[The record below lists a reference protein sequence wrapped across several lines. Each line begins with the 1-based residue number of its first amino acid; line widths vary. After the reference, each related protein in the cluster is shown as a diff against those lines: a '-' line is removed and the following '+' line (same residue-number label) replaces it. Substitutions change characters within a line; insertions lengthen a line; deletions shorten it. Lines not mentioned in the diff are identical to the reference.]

1 MKRRKILFCIDC
13 LVRGGTELQLIG
25 LIDRLDREKY
35 EPYLLTIKETDNSLL
50 PDDCHHLQWSVPKL
64 LSLSGLSQVVKLTQ
78 WLRKENI
85 SIVQCYFQ
93 DSTLLAGVA
102 AWLARVPVR
111 IACFRD
117 MAFWKNSKLEVIIGK
132 VYQMMTGYISNAH
145 AVSEH
150 FVKHFNL
157 QPQKM
162 TILPNGIDVEKLTFI
177 QHKPHISDICIV
189 GNMTRKVK
197 RTDLFIAAAALVAK
211 KYPDIKWHII
221 GDGHLKETLQLQAN
235 ELGITEKVV
244 FEGRVA
250 NVDKYIEQM
259 QIGVI
264 CSDSEGLSN
273 AILEYMLKGSVCI
286 ATDVGGNPELI
297 IDEVSGCI
305 VPPDNAEMIASKVLY
320 LIESPSKYTELAL
333 KARHMIESQYNWK
346 VCVGEHM
353 SYYSNALA
361 KRNK

>member
-25 LIDRLDREKY
+25 LIERLDREKY
-35 EPYLLTIKETDNSLL
+35 EPYLITIKETDNSLL

-93 DSTLLAGVA
+93 DSTLLAGVS

-117 MAFWKNSKLEVIIGK
+117 MAFWNNKKLEMVLGQ
-132 VYQMMTGYISNAH
+132 VYRMMTGYISNAN

-150 FVKHFNL
+150 FVEHFNL
-157 QPQKM
+157 PKLKM
-162 TILPNGIDVEKLTFI
+162 TVLPNGLDVEKLTFVE
-177 QHKPHISDICIV
+177 HKPIITDVCIV

-197 RTDLFIAAAALVAK
+197 RTDLFIEAAAIVAK
-211 KYPDIKWHII
+211 DYPNIKWHIV
-221 GDGHLKETLQLQAN
+221 GDGHLKAPLQEQGQK
-235 ELGITEKVV
+235 LGIADKLI
-244 FEGRVA
+244 FAGRVA

-264 CSDSEGLSN
+264 SSDSEGLSN
-273 AILEYMLKGSVCI
+273 AILEYMLKGSLCI
-286 ATDVGGNPELI
+286 ATNVGGNPELI
-297 IDEVSGCI
+297 IDNKTGCI
-305 VPPDNAEMIASKVLY
+305 VPPDNAEMIAKKIVY
-320 LIESPSKYTELAL
+320 LIESPIKYTELAL
-333 KARHMIESQYNWK
+333 NARNMIESQYNWK
-346 VCVGEHM
+346 VCVDKHM
-353 SYYSNALA
+353 AYYDDALE